1 MLVGLSLKG
10 QSFTYTYVDPCTKN
24 MKTIYADMTS
34 PIIVVYYGQAK
45 TFTYTD
51 LQTGTLEL
59 WMNDLYI
66 KYKTTSPC
74 QGAAV
79 TTTTTTTTNQTMNI
93 VGSVMNLT
101 SMDFSSVAN
110 VGSSVNVG
118 STTSSGTNVKQN
130 DNKGNNQS
138 STSGSG
144 NNTSNSSG
152 SSSGGNSGSNDPN
165 NQVSEIKG
173 GTVDDKG
180 NSNQDANNSTGSNG
194 SSNGGNNNSN
204 DKGNSGGSTTNQS
217 KEETKTD
224 PKVEETKTE
233 TTKSTSNTSA
243 KTASKAKAEVGKP
256 AILVTGD
263 IVGIQSKSDGAQDA
277 RATMSFTRVKGD
289 GTSSLGGSV
298 DYMVNSKIGNFSLMK
313 SWMGTKQNG
322 NKHINVVSGS
332 ASLLP
337 GAWSSTALF
346 IRVNSIKSFTALYGI
361 AGSYGIMHEEP
372 LISTLVIGG
381 FMYKGKLT
389 KKIEAT
395 AIAAGVYAPY
405 MKYYTESLFKN
416 KPIIIPFLN
425 LTYKMTKSFGMG
437 LTAGGTY
444 IANQDILN
452 FQVLLGAK
460 LLL

>member
-1 MLVGLSLKG
+1 MLIGLSLKG
-10 QSFTYTYVDPCTKN
+10 QSFTYTYVDPCTKDL
-24 MKTIYADMTS
+24 KTIYADMNS
-34 PIIVVYYGQAK
+34 PIVIVYYGQAK
-45 TFTYTD
+45 TFSYQD
-51 LQTGTLEL
+51 LQSGTMEL
-59 WMNDLYI
+59 WMNDQYN

-118 STTSSGTNVKQN
+118 GATSSGTNVG
-130 DNKGNNQS
+130 GNENNNSENSNNGSTNSENNS
-138 STSGSG
+138 SSNSDGSASNGGSNSG
-144 NNTSNSSG
+144 SSG
-152 SSSGGNSGSNDPN
+152 SSNSGTAGGNQGKGS
-165 NQVSEIKG
+165 
-173 GTVDDKG
+173 
-180 NSNQDANNSTGSNG
+180 
-194 SSNGGNNNSN
+194 
-204 DKGNSGGSTTNQS
+204 
-217 KEETKTD
+217 
-224 PKVEETKTE
+224 ETKTE
-233 TTKSTSNTSA
+233 TKTEDKKPDEQKVEEQKTESNKTTSNSAAKST
-243 KTASKAKAEVGKP
+243 SKAKAEVAKP

-263 IVGIQSKSDGAQDA
+263 IVGIQTKSDGAQDA

-289 GTSSLGGSV
+289 GTSSLGGSF
-298 DYMVNSKIGNFSLMK
+298 DYMVNAKIGNFSLMK

-337 GAWSSTALF
+337 GAWSSSVLF
-346 IRVNSIKSFTALYGI
+346 VRVNSIKSFTALYGL

-372 LISTLVIGG
+372 LISTLMIGG

-395 AIAAGVYAPY
+395 AIVAGVYAPY

-416 KPIIIPFLN
+416 KPIVIPFLN

-437 LTAGGTY
+437 ITAGGTY
-444 IANQDILN
+444 VANQDIIN
-452 FQVLLGAK
+452 FQILLGAK

>member
-1 MLVGLSLKG
+1 MLIGLSLNG
-10 QSFTYTYVDPCTKN
+10 QSFTYNYIDPCTKD
-24 MKTIYADMTS
+24 MKTVYADMNS
-34 PIIVVYYGQAK
+34 PIVIVYYGQAK
-45 TFTYTD
+45 TFSYQD
-51 LQTGTLEL
+51 LQTGNLEI
-59 WMNDLYI
+59 WMNDLYN
-66 KYKTTSPC
+66 KYRTTSPC
-74 QGAAV
+74 QGAII

-110 VGSSVNVG
+110 VGSTVNVG
-118 STTSSGTNVKQN
+118 GATSSGTNVGGN
-130 DNKGNNQS
+130 ENNNSNNENTNNGNNS
-138 STSGSG
+138 DPNSGGST
-144 NNTSNSSG
+144 NNSG
-152 SSSGGNSGSNDPN
+152 SSSGSSGST
-165 NQVSEIKG
+165 SS
-173 GTVDDKG
+173 GT
-180 NSNQDANNSTGSNG
+180 S
-194 SSNGGNNNSN
+194 GGNQG
-204 DKGNSGGSTTNQS
+204 KGS
-217 KEETKTD
+217 
-224 PKVEETKTE
+224 ETKTE
-233 TTKSTSNTSA
+233 AKADDKKPDEQKVEEQKTESSKSSSSSSTKA
-243 KTASKAKAEVGKP
+243 AAKAKAEVAKP

-263 IVGIQSKSDGAQDA
+263 IVGIQTKANGSQDA

-346 IRVNSIKSFTALYGI
+346 VRVNSIKSFTALYGC

-389 KKIEAT
+389 KKIDAT
-395 AIAAGVYAPY
+395 IIAAGVYSPY

-416 KPIIIPFLN
+416 KPIIIPFIN
-425 LTYKMTKSFGMG
+425 VAYKMTKSFAFG
-437 LTAGGTY
+437 LTGGGTY
-444 IANQDILN
+444 VANQDIIN
-452 FQVLLGAK
+452 FQILMGCKILL
-460 LLL
+460 

>member
-1 MLVGLSLKG
+1 
-10 QSFTYTYVDPCTKN
+10 
-24 MKTIYADMTS
+24 MKTVYADMNS
-34 PIIVVYYGQAK
+34 PIVIVYYGQAK
-45 TFTYTD
+45 TFSYQD
-51 LQTGTLEL
+51 LQTGNLEI
-59 WMNDLYI
+59 WMNDLYN
-66 KYKTTSPC
+66 KYRTTSPC
-74 QGAAV
+74 QGAII

-110 VGSSVNVG
+110 VGSTVNVG
-118 STTSSGTNVKQN
+118 GATSSGTNVGGN
-130 DNKGNNQS
+130 ENNNSNNENTNNGNNS
-138 STSGSG
+138 DPNSGGST
-144 NNTSNSSG
+144 NNSG
-152 SSSGGNSGSNDPN
+152 SSSGSSGST
-165 NQVSEIKG
+165 SS
-173 GTVDDKG
+173 GT
-180 NSNQDANNSTGSNG
+180 S
-194 SSNGGNNNSN
+194 GGNQG
-204 DKGNSGGSTTNQS
+204 KGS
-217 KEETKTD
+217 
-224 PKVEETKTE
+224 ETKTE
-233 TTKSTSNTSA
+233 AKADDKKPDEQKVEEQKTESSKSSSSSSTKA
-243 KTASKAKAEVGKP
+243 AAKAKAEVAKP

-263 IVGIQSKSDGAQDA
+263 IVGIQTKANGSQDA

-346 IRVNSIKSFTALYGI
+346 VRVNSIKSFTALYGC

-389 KKIEAT
+389 KKIDAT
-395 AIAAGVYAPY
+395 IIAAGVYSPY

-416 KPIIIPFLN
+416 KPIIIPFIN
-425 LTYKMTKSFGMG
+425 VAYKMTKSFAFG
-437 LTAGGTY
+437 LTGGGTY
-444 IANQDILN
+444 VANQDIIN
-452 FQVLLGAK
+452 FQILMGCKILL
-460 LLL
+460 

>member
-1 MLVGLSLKG
+1 VYLKIKILVLFMLIGLSLNG
-10 QSFTYTYVDPCTKN
+10 QSFTYNYVDPCTKDI
-24 MKTIYADMTS
+24 KTVYADMNS
-34 PIIVVYYGQAK
+34 PIVIVYYGQAK
-45 TFTYTD
+45 TFSYQD
-51 LQTGTLEL
+51 LQTGNLEI
-59 WMNDLYI
+59 WMNDLYN
-66 KYKTTSPC
+66 KYRTTSPC
-74 QGAAV
+74 QGAII

-110 VGSSVNVG
+110 VGSTVNVG
-118 STTSSGTNVKQN
+118 STTSSGTNVGEGSSDKSNN
-130 DNKGNNQS
+130 DGSNNEQKTEVKNDGNNSSGDQS
-138 STSGSG
+138 T
-144 NNTSNSSG
+144 NSNSS
-152 SSSGGNSGSNDPN
+152 N
-165 NQVSEIKG
+165 NG
-173 GTVDDKG
+173 
-180 NSNQDANNSTGSNG
+180 GSNG
-194 SSNGGNNNSN
+194 SSSSGGTSGGNQG
-204 DKGNSGGSTTNQS
+204 KGS
-217 KEETKTD
+217 
-224 PKVEETKTE
+224 ETKTE
-233 TTKSTSNTSA
+233 AKADEKKPDEQKVEEQKTESSKNSSSSSTKA
-243 KTASKAKAEVGKP
+243 ASKAKAEVAKP
-256 AILVTGD
+256 AVLVTGD
-263 IVGIQSKSDGAQDA
+263 IVGIQTKANGSQDA

-346 IRVNSIKSFTALYGI
+346 VRVNSIKSFTALYGC

-389 KKIEAT
+389 KKIDAT
-395 AIAAGVYAPY
+395 IIAAGVYSPY

-416 KPIIIPFLN
+416 KPIIIPFIN
-425 LTYKMTKSFGMG
+425 VAYKMTKSFAFG
-437 LTAGGTY
+437 LTGGGTY
-444 IANQDILN
+444 VANQDIIN
-452 FQVLLGAK
+452 FQILLGAR

>member
-10 QSFTYTYVDPCTKN
+10 QSFTYTYVDPCTKDL
-24 MKTIYADMTS
+24 KTIYADMNS
-34 PIIVVYYGQAK
+34 PIIIVYYGQAK
-45 TFTYTD
+45 TFSYQD
-51 LQTGTLEL
+51 LQSGTMEL
-59 WMNDLYI
+59 WMNDQYN

-118 STTSSGTNVKQN
+118 GATSSGTNVN
-130 DNKGNNQS
+130 GNENNNSENSNSNTNNGNNNS
-138 STSGSG
+138 ENTSGSSSSG
-144 NNTSNSSG
+144 STSNSG
-152 SSSGGNSGSNDPN
+152 SSSGSS
-165 NQVSEIKG
+165 
-173 GTVDDKG
+173 
-180 NSNQDANNSTGSNG
+180 G
-194 SSNGGNNNSN
+194 SSNSGTSGGNQG
-204 DKGNSGGSTTNQS
+204 KGN
-217 KEETKTD
+217 
-224 PKVEETKTE
+224 ETKTE
-233 TTKSTSNTSA
+233 TKTEDKKPDEQKVEEQKTESNKTTSNSAAKST
-243 KTASKAKAEVGKP
+243 SKAKAEVAKP

-263 IVGIQSKSDGAQDA
+263 IVGIQTKSDGAQDA

-289 GTSSLGGSV
+289 GTSSLGGSF
-298 DYMVNSKIGNFSLMK
+298 DYMVNARIGNFSLMK

-337 GAWSSTALF
+337 GAWSSSVLF
-346 IRVNSIKSFTALYGI
+346 VRVNSIKSFTALYGL

-395 AIAAGVYAPY
+395 AIVAGVYAPY

-437 LTAGGTY
+437 ITAGGTY
-444 IANQDILN
+444 VANQDIIN
-452 FQVLLGAK
+452 FQILCGAK

>member
-1 MLVGLSLKG
+1 MLIGLSLNG
-10 QSFTYTYVDPCTKN
+10 QSFTYNYVDPCTKDI
-24 MKTIYADMTS
+24 KTVYADMNS
-34 PIIVVYYGQAK
+34 PIVIVYYGQAK
-45 TFTYTD
+45 TFSYQD
-51 LQTGTLEL
+51 LQTGNLEI
-59 WMNDLYI
+59 WMNDLYN
-66 KYKTTSPC
+66 KYRTTSPC
-74 QGAAV
+74 QGAII

-110 VGSSVNVG
+110 VGSTVNVG
-118 STTSSGTNVKQN
+118 STTSSGTNVGEGSSDKSNN
-130 DNKGNNQS
+130 DGSNNEQKTEVKNDGNNSSGDQS
-138 STSGSG
+138 T
-144 NNTSNSSG
+144 NSNSS
-152 SSSGGNSGSNDPN
+152 N
-165 NQVSEIKG
+165 NG
-173 GTVDDKG
+173 
-180 NSNQDANNSTGSNG
+180 GSNG
-194 SSNGGNNNSN
+194 SSSSGGTSGGNQG
-204 DKGNSGGSTTNQS
+204 KGS
-217 KEETKTD
+217 
-224 PKVEETKTE
+224 ETKTE
-233 TTKSTSNTSA
+233 AKADEKKPDEQKVEEQKTESSKNSSSSSTKA
-243 KTASKAKAEVGKP
+243 ASKAKAEVAKP
-256 AILVTGD
+256 AVLVTGD
-263 IVGIQSKSDGAQDA
+263 IVGIQTKANGSQDA

-346 IRVNSIKSFTALYGI
+346 VRVNSIKSFTALYGC

-389 KKIEAT
+389 KKIDAT
-395 AIAAGVYAPY
+395 IIAAGVYSPY

-416 KPIIIPFLN
+416 KPIIIPFIN
-425 LTYKMTKSFGMG
+425 VAYKMTKSFAFG
-437 LTAGGTY
+437 LTGGGTY
-444 IANQDILN
+444 VANQDIIN
-452 FQVLLGAK
+452 FQILLGAR